1 MQIAEHILRSILEG
15 CQRICVFN
23 KPGGAGGL
31 GHGGGESDADGGRT
45 TFEKAAQDDV
55 WGYGKGICRGCSGM
69 EGGADSLS

>member
-23 KPGGAGGL
+23 KHVGAGGL
-31 GHGGGESDADGGRT
+31 GNGGGESDADGGRT

-55 WGYGKGICRGCSGM
+55 
-69 EGGADSLS
+69 